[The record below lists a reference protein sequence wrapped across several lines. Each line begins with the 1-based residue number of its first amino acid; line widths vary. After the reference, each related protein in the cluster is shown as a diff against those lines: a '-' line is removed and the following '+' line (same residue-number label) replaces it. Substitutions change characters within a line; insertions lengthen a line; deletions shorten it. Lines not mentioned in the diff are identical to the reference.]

1 MNLKSIIQQLAQSAF
16 NEMVEIRRT
25 IHQYPELAFE
35 EYETSALVCKK
46 LEAYKIPFEKNIAK
60 TGVVGILKGK
70 NPEKKCIALRADM
83 DALPIDEANDIDYK
97 SRHKGKMH
105 ACGHDVHTANLL
117 GVAKILSQLKSELEG
132 TVKFIFQPSEEKMP
146 SGAAAMIAAGVLENP
161 KPDIILALHV
171 SPELDTGKI
180 GFCSGP
186 FMASADE
193 IYITVTGKGGHA
205 ARPQEVINPLYTASK
220 ILLAF
225 ENSTDLTKPVVLT
238 FGSIEGKGATNIVP
252 DTVTMAGT
260 LRCFDELLRKE
271 MQQFIRTTA
280 QQIALNNNCS
290 CNIHIVQGYPV
301 LVNDLAITEKA
312 KIFSAEYVGTN
323 NIVELPIRMGA
334 EDFAFYSQQVPACF
348 FRIGVGNAAKGITAA
363 IHTSTFNVDEKAL
376 EISAGLMA
384 WLTINLLYN

>member
-1 MNLKSIIQQLAQSAF
+1 
-16 NEMVEIRRT
+16 
-25 IHQYPELAFE
+25 
-35 EYETSALVCKK
+35 
-46 LEAYKIPFEKNIAK
+46 
-60 TGVVGILKGK
+60 
-70 NPEKKCIALRADM
+70 
-83 DALPIDEANDIDYK
+83 
-97 SRHKGKMH
+97 
-105 ACGHDVHTANLL
+105 
-117 GVAKILSQLKSELEG
+117 
-132 TVKFIFQPSEEKMP
+132 
-146 SGAAAMIAAGVLENP
+146 
-161 KPDIILALHV
+161 
-171 SPELDTGKI
+171 
-180 GFCSGP
+180 
-186 FMASADE
+186 
-193 IYITVTGKGGHA
+193 
-205 ARPQEVINPLYTASK
+205 
-220 ILLAF
+220 
-225 ENSTDLTKPVVLT
+225 
-238 FGSIEGKGATNIVP
+238 
-252 DTVTMAGT
+252 MAGT

>member
-180 GFCSGP
+180 GFRSGP

-260 LRCFDELLRKE
+260 LRCFDELLRNE

-384 WLTINLLYN
+384 WLTIHLLYN

>member
-180 GFCSGP
+180 GFRSGP

-312 KIFSAEYVGTN
+312 KTFSAEYVGTN